1 MNTWYAYSSLHR
13 TYIGNNHTPKLNSMN
28 AILHLIAARIG
39 QIKAMRCSASHAAN
53 SRIFAFVRIVTL
65 LRPLCLPHSKQK
77 MAQKPL
83 YLPLKH
89 PKAERNI
96 SPQKRPST
104 PPPKNISSHKTT
116 SSAQENY
123 GRQVKA
129 TTVNVR
135 NFLQNNY
142 NLRYNVVDGTAEI
155 CDRVGGKE
163 LFRPITP
170 VRLNTIVLQLHKKG
184 IPAWDRDVTRILQS
198 FTLKQYHPLNDFLTH
213 LPTCDGTDRLTPLA
227 KRISDDA
234 LWIRVFYCRMRGMVI
249 QQQACL
255 KDIQLDTED
264 KEEPTVTTS
273 DRENAPS
280 NQLAPILISHEQGMH
295 KSTFCRLL
303 LPRVLSNYFTDKFDL
318 TSRFGLEFSLC
329 RYALINLDEFDRYS
343 PAQMAK
349 LKNLMQLSSLN
360 VSRPRTSRFETMQR
374 TASFI
379 GTSNTTELLTDPS
392 GSQASTVKKW

>member
-1 MNTWYAYSSLHR
+1 MFATLQTKNGLEAAVFTLKTSQSREKHQPSEKTFDAP
-13 TYIGNNHTPKLNSMN
+13 PK
-28 AILHLIAARIG
+28 
-39 QIKAMRCSASHAAN
+39 
-53 SRIFAFVRIVTL
+53 
-65 LRPLCLPHSKQK
+65 
-77 MAQKPL
+77 
-83 YLPLKH
+83 
-89 PKAERNI
+89 
-96 SPQKRPST
+96 
-104 PPPKNISSHKTT
+104 KNISSHKTT

-249 QQQACL
+249 Q
-255 KDIQLDTED
+255 
-264 KEEPTVTTS
+264 
-273 DRENAPS
+273 
-280 NQLAPILISHEQGMH
+280 
-295 KSTFCRLL
+295 
-303 LPRVLSNYFTDKFDL
+303 
-318 TSRFGLEFSLC
+318 
-329 RYALINLDEFDRYS
+329 
-343 PAQMAK
+343 
-349 LKNLMQLSSLN
+349 
-360 VSRPRTSRFETMQR
+360 
-374 TASFI
+374 
-379 GTSNTTELLTDPS
+379 
-392 GSQASTVKKW
+392 

>member
-1 MNTWYAYSSLHR
+1 
-13 TYIGNNHTPKLNSMN
+13 MN

-39 QIKAMRCSASHAAN
+39 QIKAMCCSASHAAN
-53 SRIFAFVRIVTL
+53 SRIFAFVHLVTL
-65 LRPLCLPHSKQK
+65 LRPLFATLQTKNGLEAAVFALKAFQSRENHQLPEKTFD
-77 MAQKPL
+77 
-83 YLPLKH
+83 
-89 PKAERNI
+89 E
-96 SPQKRPST
+96 
-104 PPPKNISSHKTT
+104 PPKNISSHKTT

-135 NFLQNNY
+135 NFLQKNY

-170 VRLNTIVLQLHKKG
+170 VRLNTIVLQLHEKG

-198 FTLKQYHPLNDFLTH
+198 LTLKQYHPLNDFLTH
-213 LPTCDGTDRLTPLA
+213 LPTWDGIDRLTPLA

-234 LWIRVFYCRMRGMVI
+234 LWIRVFCCWMRGMVK
-249 QQQACL
+249 QWQACL

-360 VSRPRTSRFETMQR
+360 VSRPS
-374 TASFI
+374 S
-379 GTSNTTELLTDPS
+379 L
-392 GSQASTVKKW
+392 